1 MKKRCT
7 ERLLN
12 QKWDISEQNNLT
24 MKKRCKLKR
33 KTTRIAGTERENFK
47 DVKEMESSKN
57 DQKSEKE
64 EKRHI

>member
-1 MKKRCT
+1 
-7 ERLLN
+7 
-12 QKWDISEQNNLT
+12 

-64 EKRHI
+64 EKTPYLRLLTMRR